1 MSNKFSIQVGGHGD
15 QWDRIASQV
24 EKFGE
29 ANEWPPDI
37 VFTIRLILEELI
49 LNAVDYGTEDQS
61 TEVQLDLLSEADAI
75 RIELKDNG
83 KAYNPLEEA
92 PTPDFGS
99 DVEDRP
105 IGGLGVH
112 LVKQLSDEL
121 EYQHLD
127 GFNKLTIVKRRE
139 AP

>member
-1 MSNKFSIQVGGHGD
+1 MNNKLSIQVGGHGD
-15 QWDRIASQV
+15 QWDRIANQV
-24 EKFGE
+24 DKFGE
-29 ANEWPPDI
+29 THEWSPDI
-37 VFTIRLILEELI
+37 AFTIRLILEELI

-61 TEVQLDLLSEADAI
+61 TEVHLNLLSEADAI

-83 KAYNPLEEA
+83 KPYNPLEEA
-92 PTPDFGS
+92 PAPDFES

-121 EYQHLD
+121 EYQHED
-127 GFNKLTIVKRRE
+127 GFNKLIIVKRRE
-139 AP
+139 AS